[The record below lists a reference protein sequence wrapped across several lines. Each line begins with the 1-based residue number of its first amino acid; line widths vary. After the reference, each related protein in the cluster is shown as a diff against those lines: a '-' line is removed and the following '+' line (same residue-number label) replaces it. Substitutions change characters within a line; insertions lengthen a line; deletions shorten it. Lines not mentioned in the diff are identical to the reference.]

1 MMSKKSKY
9 LNISP
14 GKMGKINEE
23 SMMTGVFDKI
33 YLSSWIEHVPA
44 KVMQTDGRRINYQT
58 SNTIGA
64 WKFNFG
70 AASKK
75 KFVCLLNIY

>member
-1 MMSKKSKY
+1 MLYFVMMSKKSKY

-44 KVMQTDGRRINYQT
+44 KVMQTDG
-58 SNTIGA
+58 
-64 WKFNFG
+64 
-70 AASKK
+70 
-75 KFVCLLNIY
+75 